1 MFFFLPGMALRYLEK
16 PKRQKERGRGWEGG
30 LGGGGR
36 SYSNFDVWL
45 LNTNKLKIYHVIFTT
60 RADKG
65 NLFHLLKDES
75 RKKEVTNTNQKKGRY
90 L

>member
-16 PKRQKERGRGWEGG
+16 PKGK
-30 LGGGGR
+30 

-45 LNTNKLKIYHVIFTT
+45 LNTNKLKIFHVIFTT